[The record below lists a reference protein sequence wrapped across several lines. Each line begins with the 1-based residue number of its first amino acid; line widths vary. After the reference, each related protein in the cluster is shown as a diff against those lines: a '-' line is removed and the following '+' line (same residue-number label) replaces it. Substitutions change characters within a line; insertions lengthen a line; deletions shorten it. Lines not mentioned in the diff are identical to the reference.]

1 MFAKLTGVV
10 DTVYDDWF
18 ILDVAGVGYRVS
30 ASRKTLDLL
39 ERSLH
44 HPSVLN
50 PKVLSLNAG
59 ERTGERTAEKT
70 GKKTGKKTGEKT
82 GEKISFMIETQ
93 VREDAITLFG
103 FLSLN
108 DQKVFRL
115 LVSVQG
121 VGAKVALAV
130 QSVLTAEQIKMA
142 LSAGDKGAIS
152 RATGVGP
159 KLAQRIINELKD
171 KAVHLSLSRINGFAS
186 GQTTSGLV
194 TAGPESQTGGSDLNP
209 ADVNAGGD
217 SLSGQEGPAAQ
228 EAVSFSMLD
237 DITSAL
243 VNLGYRPMEAQGA
256 AARAIQSCGEGAS
269 LGQLMPRALKE
280 LSQDVGR

>member
-59 ERTGERTAEKT
+59 ERTAERTA
-70 GKKTGKKTGEKT
+70 EKT